1 MNFEPDTL
9 WLRQLGMYEYTPVYE
24 AMQDFTARRD
34 NNSRDELW
42 LVEHPPVF
50 TQGRNSKPEHI
61 LDAGDIPVIDIDRGG
76 QVTYHGPGQLVIY
89 TLIDLNRRKLG
100 VRDLVSALERSVI
113 ELLADYQLK
122 AVARQDAPGVY
133 VNNAKVASLGLRIKR
148 GRSYHGL
155 SLNIEVELE
164 PFSRIN
170 PCGYEGLAVTRLRD
184 MGIVDDKDTIA
195 VNLCTRL
202 TTILGYN
209 TLSLITE

>member
-1 MNFEPDTL
+1 
-9 WLRQLGMYEYTPVYE
+9 MYEYTPVYE